1 MAKIVVVISHGSN
14 SDKSSIA
21 MTIANAAKSNGHE
34 VAVFLSSD
42 AVYLAKHGY
51 TDSSVYRPFKAL
63 EELVRTYL
71 DGKGTMW
78 ACAPC
83 VIHRGIKNEDMLE
96 GVVVTGAASLLEW
109 IAAGAQTICY

>member
-1 MAKIVVVISHGSN
+1 MAKIVVVITHGSN

-21 MTIANAAKSNGHE
+21 MTIANAAKSGGHE

-42 AVYLAKHGY
+42 GVYLAKHAY
-51 TDSSVYRPFKAL
+51 ADSSVYRPFKGL
-63 EELVRTYL
+63 EELVSMYL
-71 DGKGTMW
+71 EGKGTMW

-83 VIHRGIKNEDMLE
+83 VVHRGIKNEDMLE
-96 GVVVTGAASLLEW
+96 GVVVTGAASLIEW